1 MGRMVYLPIHEW
13 LIFYGFH
20 VGGYTSPMVPSWV
33 STTPLEHTPK
43 PLGKQKKIPF
53 IVGESWGLG
62 GLGSDIGGVLQL
74 SAFYLDFP
82 VKYRG
87 IPCDFLILWHPV

>member
-1 MGRMVYLPIHEW
+1 MGRTVDLPIREW
-13 LIFYGFH
+13 LNFYGIH
-20 VGGYTSPMVPSWV
+20 VGGYTVRPMDPSWV

-62 GLGSDIGGVLQL
+62 GWGPISGVCCNFLR
-74 SAFYLDFP
+74 FTWIFP
-82 VKYRG
+82 
-87 IPCDFLILWHPV
+87 